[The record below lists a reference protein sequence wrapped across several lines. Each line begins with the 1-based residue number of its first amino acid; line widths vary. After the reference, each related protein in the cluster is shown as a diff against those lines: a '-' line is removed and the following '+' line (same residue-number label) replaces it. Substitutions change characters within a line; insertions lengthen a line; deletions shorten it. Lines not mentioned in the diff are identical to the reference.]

1 MQSRSISKALQ
12 TRIRRYVEYMN
23 EEKKNGFSKG
33 EYTIISS
40 LSSNLR
46 KELKIE
52 AYSKYLNK
60 IPCLKYFSEEFLKNL
75 CPLLKEETFAP
86 EEFITYVNKFYYN
99 FIVFEKREKVK

>member
-1 MQSRSISKALQ
+1 MSKRSISKALQ
-12 TRIRRYVEYMN
+12 TRIKRYIEYMN

-33 EYTIISS
+33 EYTVINS

-52 AYSKYLNK
+52 AYYKYLKK
-60 IPCLKYFSEEFLKNL
+60 IPCLNIFSEEFLKNL

-86 EEFITYVNKFYYN
+86 EEFITYVLLIF
-99 FIVFEKREKVK
+99 F

>member
-1 MQSRSISKALQ
+1 
-12 TRIRRYVEYMN
+12 MN

-33 EYTIISS
+33 EYTVINS

-52 AYSKYLNK
+52 AYYKYLKK
-60 IPCLKYFSEEFLKNL
+60 IPIFKSFSEEFLKNL

-86 EEFITYVNKFYYN
+86 EEFITF
-99 FIVFEKREKVK
+99 VFLLLLII

>member
-1 MQSRSISKALQ
+1 
-12 TRIRRYVEYMN
+12 MN

-33 EYTIISS
+33 EYTVINS

-52 AYSKYLNK
+52 AYYKYLKK
-60 IPCLKYFSEEFLKNL
+60 IPCLKSFSEEFLKNL

-86 EEFITYVNKFYYN
+86 EEFITYVF
-99 FIVFEKREKVK
+99 FIIIIMHFLFIREKYKWEYILLSKEKLKF

>member
-1 MQSRSISKALQ
+1 
-12 TRIRRYVEYMN
+12 MN

-33 EYTIISS
+33 EYTVINS

-52 AYSKYLNK
+52 AYYKYLKKMPCFK
-60 IPCLKYFSEEFLKNL
+60 IFSEEFLKSL

-86 EEFITYVNKFYYN
+86 EEYITYVFFY
-99 FIVFEKREKVK
+99 